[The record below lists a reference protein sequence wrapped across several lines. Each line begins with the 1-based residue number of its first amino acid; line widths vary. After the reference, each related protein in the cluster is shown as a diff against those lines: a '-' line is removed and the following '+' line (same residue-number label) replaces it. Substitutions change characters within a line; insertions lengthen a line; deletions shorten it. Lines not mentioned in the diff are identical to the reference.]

1 MAFSKAAGS
10 FEMLV
15 IGRFS
20 IGLACG
26 FFTGLAPL
34 YVSEIAPVKIRG
46 EIGTINQGFV
56 NSIALRNTS
65 YWKKI
70 QKFRNGKDTCS
81 HKYDFSNICCL
92 FSLSH
97 LCY

>member
-1 MAFSKAAGS
+1 MKQIVFQVFSVLGALLMAFSKSANS
-10 FEMLV
+10 FEMLA

-46 EIGTINQGFV
+46 EIGTINQEFV
-56 NSIALRNTS
+56 MSLALLKTNLNNFQRKERYS
-65 YWKKI
+65 G
-70 QKFRNGKDTCS
+70 RR
-81 HKYDFSNICCL
+81 
-92 FSLSH
+92 
-97 LCY
+97 